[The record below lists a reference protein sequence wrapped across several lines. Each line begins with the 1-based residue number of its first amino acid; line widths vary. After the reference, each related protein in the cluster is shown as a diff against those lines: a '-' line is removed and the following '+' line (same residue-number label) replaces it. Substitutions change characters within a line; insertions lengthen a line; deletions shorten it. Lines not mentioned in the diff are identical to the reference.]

1 MKISNIAYKVSYII
15 YKREFLQFCFLKP
28 WITGRE
34 LYFVGSGQEP
44 QEDNSNLQTLL
55 ESDE

>member
-1 MKISNIAYKVSYII
+1 MKISNIADKISYII

-28 WITGRE
+28 WIPERE

-44 QEDNSNLQTLL
+44 CEDNSNLQTLL